1 MSETITHTYGNLTG
15 GYKNYVMLELARRA
29 ASGKSGT
36 DFEENRI
43 GLLCTQLDINTNKQ
57 SLPIP
62 IPFSGV
68 IAGESTTIALDAGM
82 ASKTL
87 SLSGIILDQE
97 ITKQNRHGEQ
107 FTQQLTA
114 FEIGQLI
121 HSYVDS
127 SFLHEDQNLSKL
139 IVLMPSRVDTNFIY
153 HEGVDANTPLEEC
166 PLVPF
171 TWANRD
177 YDIPQTKAGTKLSFG
192 GTPWPDVVKSTEEIP
207 GLTGF
212 IQDFSCSFNGAEL
225 PAITFSMSFTQASTA
240 ISDFINAGF

>member
-1 MSETITHTYGNLTG
+1 MTLNYNPNTDNTL
-15 GYKNYVMLELARRA
+15 GYANYVMLELARRA
-29 ASGKSGT
+29 SGGM
-36 DFEENRI
+36 DGAAFEENRI

-82 ASKTL
+82 ASKTV
-87 SLSGIILDQE
+87 SLSGVILDQT

-107 FTQQLTA
+107 ISKKLTA
-114 FEIGQLI
+114 FEVGQLI

-139 IVLMPSRVDTNFIY
+139 IVLMPSRVDTNFNY
-153 HEGVDANTPLEEC
+153 HTDITANTALEDC

-192 GTPWPDVVKSTEEIP
+192 GTPWPDIVTATDEIP

>member
-1 MSETITHTYGNLTG
+1 MVDFGNLTG

-29 ASGKSGT
+29 ADGSKSG
-36 DFEENRI
+36 DLEENRI

-68 IAGESTTIALDAGM
+68 ISGESTTIALDAGM
-82 ASKTL
+82 ASKTV
-87 SLSGIILDQE
+87 SLSGIILDQK
-97 ITKQNRHGEQ
+97 ITKQNKHGTQ

-139 IVLMPSRVDTNFIY
+139 IVLMPSRVDTNFEY
-153 HEGVDANTPLEEC
+153 HSGVNENTPLEEC
-166 PLVPF
+166 PLIPF

-177 YDIPQTKAGTKLSFG
+177 YDIPQTKSGTKLSFG
-192 GTPWPDVVKSTEEIP
+192 GTPWPEIIANDAEIP

-225 PAITFSMSFTQASTA
+225 PAITFTMSFTQASTA